1 MEGTELRSNGQQFQA
16 QLEALR
22 TAATECEQSTT
33 RLDNLLHV
41 FDVDELQKLEVGKR
55 ILRLHTAPL
64 RDFLEL
70 LKLWDLEF
78 KRIDQQLVAAS
89 KT

>member
-1 MEGTELRSNGQQFQA
+1 MAQTELHHNQQFQA
-16 QLEALR
+16 QVEALR
-22 TAATECEQSTT
+22 TAAPDCAQSATH
-33 RLDNLLHV
+33 LDNLLHV
-41 FDVDELQKLEVGKR
+41 FDVTELQKSETGKR

-70 LKLWDLEF
+70 LKLWELEF
-78 KRIDQQLVAAS
+78 KRINTELAPVN